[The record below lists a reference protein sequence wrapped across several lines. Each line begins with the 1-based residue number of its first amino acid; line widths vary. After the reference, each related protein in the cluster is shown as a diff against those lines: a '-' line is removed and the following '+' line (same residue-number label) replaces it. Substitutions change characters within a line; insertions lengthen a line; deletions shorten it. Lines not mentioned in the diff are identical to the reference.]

1 MLGGVAV
8 GLAAHLGRPVRQVRV
23 AFALGMV
30 LGGGGRGALPVAVGV
45 GRSAD
50 VVARHPV
57 PGWVGLLGGDR
68 RAGRPVPLGG
78 ARVGDLVVGGLLLL
92 AGVSL
97 LGARFGFAVPVQVVL
112 PVLVV
117 LGGALLA
124 YAQLDEVER
133 SRWASIT
140 GSGTRGAVLRGAAGP
155 RARAGGRRV
164 RRRPG

>member
-1 MLGGVAV
+1 M
-8 GLAAHLGRPVRQVRV
+8 
-23 AFALGMV
+23 
-30 LGGGGRGALPVAVGV
+30 
-45 GRSAD
+45 
-50 VVARHPV
+50 
-57 PGWVGLLGGDR
+57 
-68 RAGRPVPLGG
+68 
-78 ARVGDLVVGGLLLL
+78 GGLLLL

-140 GSGTRGAVLRGAAGP
+140 GSGTRAAVLRGAAGL
-155 RARAGGRRV
+155 ALVLVGVVFVVVQGDLGLGRAGPGRGAGGTG
-164 RRRPG
+164 RRRPGARTVGPAAVA